1 MSETDYN
8 IGFGKPPK
16 KTRFTKGKSGNPKG
30 RPKGSKDFAS
40 DLRDVLDAK
49 VAVTENGTLRKVTS
63 QKATLMRLREQALKG
78 DARAMKQLLDLAKEQ
93 AVEDWSRKAERGLT
107 ASEGDI
113 LERFTEDK
121 LKARG
126 GDAPKDKPLRQ
137 DTGEDPDEQQS

>member
-1 MSETDYN
+1 MKENGYD
-8 IGFGKPPK
+8 IGFGKPPQ
-16 KTRFTKGKSGNPKG
+16 KTRFAKGRSGNPKG

-49 VAVTENGTLRKVTS
+49 VAVTENGTMRKVTS

-93 AVEDWSRKAERGLT
+93 AVEEWSRKAERGLA

-113 LERFTEDK
+113 LARFVEEQRKSMGVDNPSK
-121 LKARG
+121 QNA
-126 GDAPKDKPLRQ
+126 
-137 DTGEDPDEQQS
+137 GEDPDEQ

>member
-16 KTRFTKGKSGNPKG
+16 KTRFAKGRSGNPKG

-93 AVEDWSRKAERGLT
+93 AVEEWSRKAERGLT

-113 LERFTEDK
+113 LERFAEEQ
-121 LKARG
+121 LKIYG
-126 GDAPKDKPLRQ
+126 C
-137 DTGEDPDEQQS
+137 